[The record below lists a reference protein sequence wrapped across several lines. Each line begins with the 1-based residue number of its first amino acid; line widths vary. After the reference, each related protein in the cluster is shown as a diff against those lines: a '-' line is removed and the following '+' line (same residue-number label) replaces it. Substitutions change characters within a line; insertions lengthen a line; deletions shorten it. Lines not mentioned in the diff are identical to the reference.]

1 MINTLEELL
10 QDYASYSLNLDLIDE
25 KQRQA
30 LDEKSENYIKQ
41 LNQLNLLG
49 IDVVRASSDSDA
61 EHYWRERCEL
71 AEKYIEE
78 SPCDPDIYQDQHQA
92 FIQWTDFKKNLP

>member
-30 LDEKSENYIKQ
+30 LDEKAENYIKQ

-49 IDVVRASSDSDA
+49 IGFVTNSLEQKV
-61 EHYWRERCEL
+61 
-71 AEKYIEE
+71 EE
-78 SPCDPDIYQDQHQA
+78 MQHEINRLKEFTGLDQ
-92 FIQWTDFKKNLP
+92 L